1 MEFIGHFRRLTP
13 VQRNTFIACF
23 LGWSLDAFD
32 FFILIFCVN
41 ALAAQFQ
48 TKVSAIAEAIFLTL
62 AMRPV
67 GALLFGWMADRFG
80 RRPTLMVDIIAYS
93 VFELASAFAPSLKVF
108 LIMRALF
115 GIAMGGEWGVGAALA
130 FETLPAEGRG
140 FFSGVLQ
147 EGYVVGNLLAAAVY
161 GTLFP
166 IVGWRGMFV
175 IGALPAFLVIYIR
188 TKVDE
193 SPAWLRGRA
202 SPKAERHVGKDV
214 ATYFWSF
221 LFLVVLMFG
230 FNSFSH
236 GTQDLY
242 PTFLEKNHL
251 FAPQTVRT
259 VSIIGSIGALLGG
272 ICFGTWSERIGRR
285 RAIAIAALLAI
296 PMIPLWAYSHTVP
309 LLALGGFLMQFM
321 VQGAWGVIPA
331 HLNELSPPA
340 VRGTFPGLAYQL
352 GNLFSSRNAVLQAR
366 LVEQRFGGS
375 FPPVLS
381 WTVVMVASLVAAVT
395 LSGKERRGVDLS
407 STKSGEPSGELLSS
421 SAPSPEHSRSG

>member
-1 MEFIGHFRRLTP
+1 MEFIGHFRRLTA

-32 FFILIFCVN
+32 FFILIFCVS
-41 ALAAQFQ
+41 ALAGQFE
-48 TKVSAIAEAIFLTL
+48 TKVSVITEAIFLTL

-67 GALLFGWMADRFG
+67 GAFLFGVMADRFG

-140 FFSGVLQ
+140 FFSGLLQ
-147 EGYVVGNLLAAAVY
+147 EGYVVGYLMAALIY
-161 GTLFP
+161 GTLFQY
-166 IVGWRGMFV
+166 VGWRGMFV

-193 SPAWLRGRA
+193 SPAWLQGRVA
-202 SPKAERHVGKDV
+202 RTQNQLGKDV
-214 ATYFWSF
+214 WSHGGIF
-221 LFLVVLMFG
+221 LFLIVLMFA
-230 FNSFSH
+230 FNSLSH

-242 PTFLEKNHL
+242 PTFLQKNL
-251 FAPQTVRT
+251 QFTPKT
-259 VSIIGSIGALLGG
+259 VSLIAIVYNIGALLGG
-272 ICFGTWSERIGRR
+272 IAFGTWSERIGRR
-285 RAIAIAALLAI
+285 RAIIIAALLAI
-296 PMIPLWAYSHTVP
+296 PVIPLWAYSHTVP
-309 LLALGGFLMQFM
+309 MLALGGFLMQFM

-340 VRGTFPGLAYQL
+340 VRGTLPGFAYQL
-352 GNLFSSRNAVLQAR
+352 GNFLSSRNSVIQAR
-366 LVEQRFGGS
+366 LAESRYSGAY
-375 FPPVLS
+375 PPVLA
-381 WTVVMVASLVAAVT
+381 WTVLIVASLVAIVT
-395 LSGKERRGVDLS
+395 LSGKERRGADLS
-407 STKSGEPSGELLSS
+407 NTS
-421 SAPSPEHSRSG
+421 